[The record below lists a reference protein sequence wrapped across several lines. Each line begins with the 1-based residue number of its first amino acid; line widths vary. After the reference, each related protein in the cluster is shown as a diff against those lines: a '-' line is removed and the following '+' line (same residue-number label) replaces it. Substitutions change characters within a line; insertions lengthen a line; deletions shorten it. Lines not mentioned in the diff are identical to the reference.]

1 MNAPYSDI
9 TKVAGAAGS
18 ILGISMN
25 LLGGP
30 ESIMEHV
37 FPGGMI
43 GELESFIKEG
53 RTDRALNALK
63 QIRQQVSSIQTNAK
77 DIN

>member
-1 MNAPYSDI
+1 M
-9 TKVAGAAGS
+9 
-18 ILGISMN
+18 GISMN

-30 ESIMEHV
+30 DSILEHV

-53 RTDRALNALK
+53 KTERALAALK
-63 QIRQQVSSIQTNAK
+63 QIRQQVSSIQTNVNE
-77 DIN
+77 IN